1 MTGPPKCPL
10 YVFISNIQSKA
21 VQTDPI
27 YAKKLN
33 SKEVSEGTRIS
44 FQGRFVMDE
53 NEMGTLY
60 GTNELRASVMK
71 EQEGVKLALRRGAE
85 VLI

>member
-1 MTGPPKCPL
+1 MSLDSNFKGEKKL

-27 YAKKLN
+27 YAKTLN
-33 SKEVSEGTRIS
+33 SKEVSESTRIS

-53 NEMGTLY
+53 NEIGNIIWY
-60 GTNELRASVMK
+60 E
-71 EQEGVKLALRRGAE
+71 
-85 VLI
+85 